1 MADPR
6 ASASVDSRAHGQ
18 QAGGGDS
25 QVAARGPRG
34 AKVLAVVLRLAGS
47 RVVRWSFVL
56 GTAGLGAY
64 AIVSNWDHLQAGF
77 SRLGFAAVV
86 TAFVCILI
94 NLLAQMEVYRAL
106 LAGLGSPLPMR
117 SAAQILFVGQLG
129 KYLPGSVWP
138 VLAQMELGS
147 AHRVPRSRS
156 ASAAILAMVL
166 SLAVG
171 ILVALV
177 MLPVGGGAGSYWWV
191 FLFAP
196 VAGLCLYPRLTNR
209 ILNLALRAARQPPL
223 ERPLGRR
230 SMAVALA
237 WAAFAWIALGLQIWF
252 LAARLGLHGWSGPL
266 LAIGSFAF
274 AWCAGFIVI
283 FAPAGAGIREVVLI
297 ALLAVAMSR
306 ADAAVVALVSRA
318 LMTIG
323 DLASAGIAAWFARRS
338 RRSRPVRTPA
348 DSSG

>member
-1 MADPR
+1 MPDQPAG
-6 ASASVDSRAHGQ
+6 ASVDSRAGGQ
-18 QAGGGDS
+18 QVSAVGGS
-25 QVAARGPRG
+25 EPAREQRG
-34 AKVLAVVLRLAGS
+34 GRVLATLLGLARS

-56 GTAGLGAY
+56 AAAGLGTY
-64 AIVSNWDHLQAGF
+64 AIVSSWADLRAGL
-77 SRLGFAAVV
+77 SRLGLTAVV
-86 TAFVCILI
+86 AAFAFVLV
-94 NLLAQMEVYRAL
+94 NLFGQLQVYRAL

-117 SAAQILFVGQLG
+117 PAAQILFVGQLG
-129 KYLPGSVWP
+129 KYVPGSVWP

-171 ILVALV
+171 ILVGLV
-177 MLPVGGGAGSYWWV
+177 VLPVGNGAGSYWWV

-196 VAGLCLYPRLTNR
+196 LAGLFLYPRLTNK
-209 ILNLALRAARQPPL
+209 ILNQALRVARQPAL

-230 SMAVALA
+230 AMVVALS
-237 WAAFAWIALGLQIWF
+237 WAAMCWIALGLQIWF
-252 LAARLGLHGWSGPL
+252 LGARLGLSGWSGLL

-274 AWCAGFIVI
+274 AWCAGFVVI

-297 ALLAVAMSR
+297 ALLVSAMSR

-318 LMTIG
+318 LMTLG
-323 DLASAGIAAWFARRS
+323 DLLSAGIAGWFARRL
-338 RRSRPVRTPA
+338 RRSRPAPDR
-348 DSSG
+348 DSG

>member
-1 MADPR
+1 MPDPR
-6 ASASVDSRAHGQ
+6 AAASVDSRASGSQ
-18 QAGGGDS
+18 VSGGGS
-25 QVAARGPRG
+25 QQPARGRRG
-34 AKVLAVVLRLAGS
+34 AKVLAAVLRLISS
-47 RVVRWSFVL
+47 RVVRWSFVAAAV
-56 GTAGLGAY
+56 GIGAY
-64 AIVSNWDHLQAGF
+64 AIVSNWGHLQAGF

-86 TAFVCILI
+86 AAFVCVVI
-94 NLLAQMEVYRAL
+94 NLLAQMEIYRAL

-117 SAAQILFVGQLG
+117 PAAQILFVGQLG

-171 ILVALV
+171 ILVALI
-177 MLPVGGGAGSYWWV
+177 MLPFGHGAGSYWWV

-196 VAGLCLYPRLTNR
+196 VAGICLYPPVTNR
-209 ILNLALRAARQPPL
+209 LLTLALRVARQPAL
-223 ERPLGRR
+223 ERPLGHR
-230 SMAVALA
+230 SVAVALT

-252 LAARLGLHGWSGPL
+252 LGSRLGLSGWSGLL
-266 LAIGSFAF
+266 LAIGSYAF

-297 ALLAVAMSR
+297 ALLASAMIR

-318 LMTIG
+318 LMTLG
-323 DLASAGIAAWFARRS
+323 DLVSAGAAAWFARRL
-338 RRSRPVRTPA
+338 RQARPPA
-348 DSSG
+348 DGSG

>member
-1 MADPR
+1 MPDPPAGASVESR
-6 ASASVDSRAHGQ
+6 VQARQASGGGGNEKASGPGSASVL
-18 QAGGGDS
+18 
-25 QVAARGPRG
+25 AA
-34 AKVLAVVLRLAGS
+34 VLRLVGS

-56 GTAGLGAY
+56 AAVGLGAY
-64 AIVSNWDHLQAGF
+64 AIVSNWGHLQAGF

-86 TAFVCILI
+86 AAFACVVI

-106 LAGLGSPLPMR
+106 LAGLGSQLPAR
-117 SAAQILFVGQLG
+117 PAAQILFVGQLG

-156 ASAAILAMVL
+156 ASAAILAMVV

-177 MLPVGGGAGSYWWV
+177 MLPVGNGAGSYWWV

-196 VAGLCLYPRLTNR
+196 VVGLFLYPRLTNR
-209 ILNLALRAARQPPL
+209 ILNLALRIARQPPL
-223 ERPLGRR
+223 ERSLGRR
-230 SMAVALA
+230 SMAVALT
-237 WAAFAWIALGLQIWF
+237 WAAIAWIALGLQIWF
-252 LAARLGLHGWSGPL
+252 LAARLGLHGWSGLL

-274 AWCAGFIVI
+274 AWCAGFIVVL
-283 FAPAGAGIREVVLI
+283 APAGAGIREVVLI
-297 ALLAVAMSR
+297 ALLASAMTR

-318 LMTIG
+318 LMTLG

-338 RRSRPVRTPA
+338 RQAQAPA
-348 DSSG
+348 DSPG

>member
-6 ASASVDSRAHGQ
+6 AAASVDSRA
-18 QAGGGDS
+18 QAQPASGGSG
-25 QVAARGPRG
+25 ARAPRG
-34 AKVLAVVLRLAGS
+34 RLGAKILAAALRLVRS

-56 GTAGLGAY
+56 AAAGLGAY
-64 AIVSNWDHLQAGF
+64 AIVSNWGHLESGF
-77 SRLGFAAVV
+77 SRLGVAAVV
-86 TAFVCILI
+86 VAFVCVLI
-94 NLLAQMEVYRAL
+94 SLFAQMEVYRAL
-106 LAGLGSPLPMR
+106 LAGLGSPLPAR
-117 SAAQILFVGQLG
+117 PAAQILFVSQLG

-156 ASAAILAMVL
+156 ASAAILAMAL

-177 MLPVGGGAGSYWWV
+177 MLPVGNGVGSYWWV

-196 VAGLCLYPRLTNR
+196 VVGTCLYPRVTNR

-230 SMAVALA
+230 SMTVALA
-237 WAAFAWIALGLQIWF
+237 WAVISWIALGAQIWV
-252 LAARLGLHGWSGPL
+252 LGTQLGLHGWSGLL

-274 AWCAGFIVI
+274 AWCAGFVVI

-297 ALLAVAMSR
+297 ALLASAMTR

-318 LMTIG
+318 LMTLG

-338 RRSRPVRTPA
+338 RQAPSPA
-348 DSSG
+348 DGSGQP

>member
-1 MADPR
+1 
-6 ASASVDSRAHGQ
+6 
-18 QAGGGDS
+18 
-25 QVAARGPRG
+25 
-34 AKVLAVVLRLAGS
+34 
-47 RVVRWSFVL
+47 
-56 GTAGLGAY
+56 
-64 AIVSNWDHLQAGF
+64 
-77 SRLGFAAVV
+77 
-86 TAFVCILI
+86 
-94 NLLAQMEVYRAL
+94 MEIYRAL

-117 SAAQILFVGQLG
+117 PAAQILFVGQLG

-177 MLPVGGGAGSYWWV
+177 MLPVGNGAGSYWWV

-196 VAGLCLYPRLTNR
+196 VAGVCLYPRVTNR
-209 ILNLALRAARQPPL
+209 LLNLALRVARQPAL
-223 ERPLGRR
+223 DRPLGRR
-230 SMAVALA
+230 SVAVALT
-237 WAAFAWIALGLQIWF
+237 WAAIAWIALGLQIWF
-252 LAARLGLHGWSGPL
+252 LGTRLGLSGWSGLL
-266 LAIGSFAF
+266 LAIGSYAF

-297 ALLAVAMSR
+297 ALLASAMTR

-318 LMTIG
+318 LMTLG
-323 DLASAGIAAWFARRS
+323 DLASAGIAGWFARRL
-338 RRSRPVRTPA
+338 RQATPPP